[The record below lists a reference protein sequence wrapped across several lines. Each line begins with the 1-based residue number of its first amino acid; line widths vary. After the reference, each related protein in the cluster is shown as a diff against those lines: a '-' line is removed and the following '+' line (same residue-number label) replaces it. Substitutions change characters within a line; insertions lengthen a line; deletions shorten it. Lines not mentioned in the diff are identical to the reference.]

1 MQPTHR
7 ILLAA
12 VAMATLGLAA
22 CPGPKAPLGPPPEY
36 EDPPAPQAPAAP
48 SAAPSAP
55 APPLPPDAGPL
66 GDG

>member
-1 MQPTHR
+1 MQATHR

-12 VAMATLGLAA
+12 VATATLALAA

-36 EDPPAPQAPAAP
+36 EDPPSPQAAPAA
-48 SAAPSAP
+48 AP
-55 APPLPPDAGPL
+55 APAPAPAAPDAGPL